1 MSVRKPTISRKAKI
15 AGTKKPTPTKVLKK
29 ALRKKF
35 LGKAA
40 LVKKVWPPLA
50 AADALY
56 SAYSLGM
63 PAISKSYAKS
73 FGEENPGMT
82 EEGKVLTPEAY
93 RKVMGEIHTKVKGET
108 AKRAAI
114 QGQKRPI
121 SPFEKKE
128 RKKGGRVSR
137 PKGVGAAKRGYGKAM
152 KRGK

>member
-1 MSVRKPTISRKAKI
+1 MSVRKPTTSRKAKI
-15 AGTKKPTPTKVLKK
+15 AGTKKPTPKKVLKK

-35 LGKAA
+35 LGKAG
-40 LVKKVWPPLA
+40 LVKKVLGPVA
-50 AADALY
+50 AADTLHG
-56 SAYSLGM
+56 AYVFGM

-73 FGEENPGMT
+73 FGEENPGVT
-82 EEGKVLTPEAY
+82 EEGTVLTPKAY
-93 RKVMGEIHTKVKGET
+93 RKFMGEIHTDVKGET

>member
-1 MSVRKPTISRKAKI
+1 MTVRKPTTSRKAKI
-15 AGTKKPTPTKVLKK
+15 AGRKKPTPKKVLKK

-50 AADALY
+50 AADMLY
-56 SAYSLGM
+56 SAYSFGM

-93 RKVMGEIHTKVKGET
+93 RKVMRELHTGIKKDT
-108 AKRAAI
+108 AKRADI
-114 QGQKRPI
+114 QRHKRSI
-121 SPFEKKE
+121 RPFEKKE
-128 RKKGGRVSR
+128 RKEGGRVSR
-137 PKGVGAAKRGYGKAM
+137 PKGVGEAKRGYGKAM
-152 KRGK
+152 QRGK